1 MRSAQLIPPCLLAA
15 GITVCLASLSL
26 AIVLLNA
33 TYQEEDENTSKTL
46 FASAVGVGVVGTL
59 CGFGL
64 SFYSRVV
71 SAKQDADSQASSER
85 DLESGEATPLVSE
98 NGEVIMDPK
107 TGYTNA
113 SRPK

>member
-1 MRSAQLIPPCLLAA
+1 MKPSHAIPPCLLLA

-64 SFYSRVV
+64 SFYSQVV

-85 DLESGEATPLVSE
+85 DLESGETAALVSE
-98 NGEVIMDPK
+98 SSETIIDPN

-113 SRPK
+113 SKPK